1 MAILA
6 WIISI
11 ATFLG
16 GLAAQADMARPLAE
30 TIAPGLFAA
39 SFLACPVLWKMPPLD
54 ELLDELLD
62 GRQRAMA
69 CLALLLALPLVLVPM
84 G

>member
-16 GLAAQADMARPLAE
+16 GLAVQADMSRHLAE

-54 ELLDELLD
+54 DLLD

-69 CLALLLALPLVLVPM
+69 CVALLLALPLVLVPA

>member
-16 GLAAQADMARPLAE
+16 GLAVQADMARPLAD

-54 ELLDELLD
+54 DLLD

-69 CLALLLALPLVLVPM
+69 CVALLLALPLVLVPA

>member
-16 GLAAQADMARPLAE
+16 GLAVQADMSRALSD
-30 TIAPGLFAA
+30 TIAPGLFTA
-39 SFLACPVLWKMPPLD
+39 SFLACPVLWKMPP
-54 ELLDELLD
+54 LDELLD